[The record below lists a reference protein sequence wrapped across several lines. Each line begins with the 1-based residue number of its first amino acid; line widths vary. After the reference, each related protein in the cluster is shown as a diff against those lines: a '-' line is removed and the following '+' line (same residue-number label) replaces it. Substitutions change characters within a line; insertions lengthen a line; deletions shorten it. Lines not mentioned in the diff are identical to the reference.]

1 VGICCYIT
9 LETVCVIRVSLHS
22 IIVGKKCKIDVFIG
36 NDDGKLVEAWEKLWE
51 LVGED
56 NDDHEKIRKLF
67 VNGGGVKLFLKCM
80 EKFPGNTTLAN
91 EMTGCISNV
100 MLDANLRT
108 KMMTQEF
115 AQQIVALA
123 DTPDFTDLSSNAI
136 DILCQ
141 MLNDGKVSWKKTK
154 LSFTDSLAK
163 VETILD
169 NWNISNVKTTLRA
182 LNFDSWFL
190 FLASDFPQ
198 LQLNGLWTIACFTR
212 QNDSMC
218 LKIDL
223 THFFKTVFCTI
234 FN

>member
-1 VGICCYIT
+1 MWKVLV
-9 LETVCVIRVSLHS
+9 LEKRF
-22 IIVGKKCKIDVFIG
+22 KIDVIIG
-36 NDDGKLVEAWEKLWE
+36 NDDGKLVEAWEKLWV

-80 EKFPGNTTLAN
+80 EKFPGNTALAN

-115 AQQIVALA
+115 AQQIIALA
-123 DTPDFTDLSSNAI
+123 DTPDFTDLSNIAI
-136 DILCQ
+136 GILCQ
-141 MLNDGKVSWKKTK
+141 MLNDGKVSWRKTK

-169 NWNISNVKTTLRA
+169 NWNISNVKTTLRT
-182 LNFDSWFL
+182 LNFESWFL

-198 LQLNGLWTIACFTR
+198 LQLNGLWTIACYTR
-212 QNDSMC
+212 KNNSKC
-218 LKIDL
+218 IKIDL
-223 THFFKTVFCTI
+223 TYF
-234 FN
+234 